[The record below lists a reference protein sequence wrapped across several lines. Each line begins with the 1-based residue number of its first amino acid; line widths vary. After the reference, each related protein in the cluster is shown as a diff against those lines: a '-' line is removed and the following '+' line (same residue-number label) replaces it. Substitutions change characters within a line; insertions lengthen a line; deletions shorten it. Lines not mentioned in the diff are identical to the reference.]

1 MSAGAGLAGD
11 DGPRGAS
18 AGSAGTTPY
27 ALRWRLRGG
36 LRRYERAEVL
46 ALPPERCGVYA
57 LWLPS
62 TALPGERECLY
73 VGKSETCV
81 RRRLLDHLGADERN
95 PALRRA
101 LRDLG
106 GLAEFSVAWTA
117 GAEETDAL
125 ETSVIRAWRPLANR
139 NKR

>member
-1 MSAGAGLAGD
+1 MSGGAGLAG
-11 DGPRGAS
+11 GG
-18 AGSAGTTPY
+18 GTTPY
-27 ALRWRLRGG
+27 ALRWRLRKGR
-36 LRRYERAEVL
+36 RRYERAGVL
-46 ALPPERCGVYA
+46 ALPPDRCGVYA

-62 TALPGERECLY
+62 AALPGERECLY

-81 RRRLLDHLGADERN
+81 RRRLLDHLGDEPN

-101 LRDLG
+101 LRGLG

-117 GAEETDAL
+117 DAGETDAL
-125 ETSVIRAWRPLANR
+125 ETSAIRALRPTANR